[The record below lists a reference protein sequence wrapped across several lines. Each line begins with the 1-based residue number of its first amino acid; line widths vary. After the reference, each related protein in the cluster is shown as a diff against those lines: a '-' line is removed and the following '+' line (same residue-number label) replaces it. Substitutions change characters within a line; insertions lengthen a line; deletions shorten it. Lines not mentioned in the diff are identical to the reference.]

1 MAAKLGKIDSED
13 VEYDSES
20 TQKVVGCLE
29 KNMRGLTIA
38 DVAAELGFNRHTITK
53 ILDRLLIEK
62 KVDYEEKGLT
72 KIFYSTGSSRFVGS
86 INQGEHND
94 IWVDIFKPKFGE
106 EEFVRLN
113 QTKHDYL
120 IRSKSKYRSVGA
132 IAVKKSKLDELIKF
146 LQTKV
151 KKEL

>member
-1 MAAKLGKIDSED
+1 LAKLNRIDSES

-38 DVAAELGFNRHTITK
+38 DIATELGFNRHTVTK

-72 KIFYSTGSSRFVGS
+72 KIFYSTGSSKFVGS

-94 IWVDIFKPKFGE
+94 IWVDIFKPKFEE

-120 IRSKSKYRSVGA
+120 IRSKNKYRSVGA